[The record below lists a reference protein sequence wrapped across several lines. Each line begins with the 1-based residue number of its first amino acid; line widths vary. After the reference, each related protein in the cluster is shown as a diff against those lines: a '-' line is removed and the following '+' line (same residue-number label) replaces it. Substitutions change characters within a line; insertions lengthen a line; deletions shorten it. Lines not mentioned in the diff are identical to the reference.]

1 MSTYRLIGMRQEF
14 LGGGVLAQKA
24 LSKDE
29 YNGSV
34 GLAVRMRRA
43 TRSDRIGASTSCHTN
58 GTFLFNAER

>member
-29 YNGSV
+29 YNCSV
-34 GLAVRMRRA
+34 GLTARMRHPAR
-43 TRSDRIGASTSCHTN
+43 RDRIGASTSCHTN